1 MSLINEA
8 LKLAKQETNRREA
21 AQKGLPM
28 PVLDRAPR
36 PSSWSLVA
44 MGVLGAALV
53 ASLTAL
59 FFIYRGQARPVARPE
74 PAPVAESVAEPVV
87 EPVEETLPTT
97 LPRPTAVEEQP
108 VTGPNPVVAE
118 TPSGQDLI
126 TATPSIEPLP
136 EIPTVVIED
145 PLPGEIAANVPKST
159 GAPVDEAGK
168 TYLQRAELADGVTL
182 EVSGIAW
189 SEFDPIALVNGKAVG
204 QGERVNGYLVVQ
216 IDPQQVEMRGEV
228 GSIFIRLK

>member
-8 LKLAKQETNRREA
+8 LKRAKHETNRRQA

-28 PVLDRAPR
+28 PVLDRAPAR
-36 PSSWSLVA
+36 TPWSLVA
-44 MGVLGAALV
+44 VGVLGAALV

-59 FFIYRGQARPVARPE
+59 FFIYRGQAQPVARPE
-74 PAPVAESVAEPVV
+74 PSPVAESLV
-87 EPVEETLPTT
+87 EPVEEAMPTT
-97 LPRPTAVEEQP
+97 APGPAPAEEQP
-108 VTGPNPVVAE
+108 VTSPNPAVNE
-118 TPSGQDLI
+118 TGPGRDPMPTTPS
-126 TATPSIEPLP
+126 TEPMP

-145 PLPGEIAANVPKST
+145 PLPGDIALTDLEPT
-159 GAPVDEAGK
+159 GAPIDDAG
-168 TYLQRAELADGVTL
+168 TTFLHRAELADGVTL
-182 EVSGIAW
+182 ELGGIAW